1 MISVVA
7 ISLIEEAPGDVLF
20 FLRVRG
26 WTELGLMAIIFLSTI
41 FYSLPFGIA
50 IGIGL
55 SLLQVIRHSTRP
67 RIQILGRTPGTH
79 RFENAET
86 APGGVEFIDGCLI
99 VKIPEPLTFANTGE
113 LKTRLR
119 RLELYGT
126 SMAHPALPRLR
137 RPESN
142 KNVIFDIAGVTSMD
156 GSGTQVLEDIV
167 RSYREQNVRVF
178 ISRGPRDARHPVR
191 KLIVRSGIM
200 GLIGGEAHYVGDVH
214 EALKMTEAEEGEGV
228 VVAGRVRIG
237 DEPSP
242 LLHEVGR

>member
-26 WTELGLMAIIFLSTI
+26 WTELGLMATIFLSTI

-79 RFENAET
+79 RFVNAET
-86 APGGVEFIDGCLI
+86 APDGVEFIDGCLI

-142 KNVIFDIAGVTSMD
+142 KNVVFDINGVTYMD
-156 GSGTQVLEDIV
+156 GSGAQVLEDIV

-178 ISRGPRDARHPVR
+178 FSRGPTDPKSKVR

-200 GLIGGEAHYVGDVH
+200 ELIGGEAHYVGDVH
-214 EALKMTEAEEGEGV
+214 EALKMTELEEGE
-228 VVAGRVRIG
+228 RVDVDARFRVG

-242 LLHEVGR
+242 RMH